1 MSSIP
6 TRVFD
11 SYVRISDKLTELMML
26 IPQQT
31 SSSILN
37 GNRDRYVALDLRK
50 EILQEFRMLTTPS
63 PSMDGFEDPYEEE
76 EAEFRSQPPPRL
88 VIREI
93 PPTPNV
99 IVTKQDYETLLE
111 EPDLSR
117 ILRVESK
124 EEISEVSASILKT
137 PETKAPKTKAP
148 EEEEEEVLQEEEDA
162 PEEEEEEET
171 NTRQTIVIKGVA
183 HTMDTCTSVIYTL
196 KGDPIGKLINGK
208 LVRNSSE
215 K

>member
-6 TRVFD
+6 THVFE
-11 SYVRISDKLTELMML
+11 SYIRISDKLTELMML

-31 SSSILN
+31 SGSILN
-37 GNRDRYVALDLRK
+37 GNRDRYTALDLRK
-50 EILQEFRMLTTPS
+50 EILQEFRMLTVPS
-63 PSMDGFEDPYEEE
+63 PSPFNDGFEDPFGEEE
-76 EAEFRSQPPPRL
+76 FQPHPRI

-117 ILRVESK
+117 ILSVEYK
-124 EEISEVSASILKT
+124 DEMTAL
-137 PETKAPKTKAP
+137 KAPKEAP
-148 EEEEEEVLQEEEDA
+148 EEEEDA
-162 PEEEEEEET
+162 PEEEEDR
-171 NTRQTIVIKGVA
+171 NTRQTIIIKGVA
-183 HTMDTCTSVIYTL
+183 HSMDTITYMVYTL
-196 KGDPIGKLINGK
+196 NGDLIGKLVNGK
-208 LVRNSSE
+208 LVRTPSE

>member
-1 MSSIP
+1 
-6 TRVFD
+6 
-11 SYVRISDKLTELMML
+11 ML

-37 GNRDRYVALDLRK
+37 GNRDRYIALDLRK
-50 EILQEFRMLTTPS
+50 EILQEFRILTSHSPS
-63 PSMDGFEDPYEEE
+63 PFIDGFDDPFGEEE
-76 EAEFRSQPPPRL
+76 TEFRPHPRL

-93 PPTPNV
+93 APTPNV

-124 EEISEVSASILKT
+124 EEISEVTASILKT
-137 PETKAPKTKAP
+137 PESKAPKTTAP
-148 EEEEEEVLQEEEDA
+148 EKEEEEVLQEEEDA
-162 PEEEEEEET
+162 PEEEEEAPEEEEEEEDR
-171 NTRQTIVIKGVA
+171 NTRQTIIIKGVA
-183 HTMDTCTSVIYTL
+183 HSMDTITSMVYTI
-196 KGDPIGKLINGK
+196 KGDLIGKLVNGK